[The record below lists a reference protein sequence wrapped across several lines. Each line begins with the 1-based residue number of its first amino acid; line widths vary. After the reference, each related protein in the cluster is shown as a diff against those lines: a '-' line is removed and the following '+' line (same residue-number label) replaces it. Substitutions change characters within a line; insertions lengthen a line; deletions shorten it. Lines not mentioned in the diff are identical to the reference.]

1 MRIVEHQQGSDAWK
15 LWRSTRRMASE
26 AAVIMG
32 AAPKWMAVNSWEQ
45 LRLAKAGLAD
55 YSERD
60 EAMFRHGHE
69 REAQARAALEAELCR
84 KGAPACVESDCG
96 RYGASLDWLDKYR
109 TVFAEIKCPTSQA
122 KWHHGIES
130 WDDIPAHYQWQM
142 MHQSMV
148 TGIDDWI
155 FFVWSPNAQ
164 TLIRCN
170 TGFDI
175 NFYAN
180 KLKIARQW
188 ERFDL
193 GLDQGR
199 NDNEW
204 IWWADEWGQRKAVA
218 DEAAKSLKEARDKLV
233 ELAGGEEAEGMGV
246 RVGKAKRTGGY
257 DTAAMAKA
265 LVRAGV
271 DPEQFHKPETE
282 FWTVRETAK

>member
-1 MRIVEHQQGSDAWK
+1 MRIVEHEQGSDAWK

-32 AAPKWMAVNSWEQ
+32 AAPKWMQVKSWSD
-45 LRLAKAGLAD
+45 LRLAKAGLMD

-69 REAQARAALEAELCR
+69 REAQARKALEAELCR

-96 RYGASLDWLDKYR
+96 RYGASLDWLSKNR

-122 KWHHGIES
+122 RWHHGIES

-148 TGIDDWI
+148 TGIPYWI

-164 TLIRCN
+164 TLIRCSTSSDVN
-170 TGFDI
+170 I
-175 NFYAN
+175 QAN
-180 KLKIARQW
+180 KFKLARQW

-193 GLDQGR
+193 GLDKGR

-204 IWWADEWGQRKAVA
+204 TWWADEWGQRKDVA

-246 RVGKAKRTGGY
+246 KVAKQTRKGSY
-257 DTAAMAKA
+257 DTAEMALA
-265 LVRAGV
+265 LQSQGISLEGFR
-271 DPEQFHKPETE
+271 KPDTE